1 MISFRFYLV
10 TLVAIFLAVA
20 LGVAIGS
27 TFAEPRL
34 IENLRNQID
43 TVENNL
49 DERVARIDE
58 LGSDIDDLE
67 TYVDQSA
74 PFAVEN
80 RLADQRVLVLAED
93 GVGDDDVERVVGRLR
108 QGGADTEGVLWL
120 EPAWATGEGASSVA
134 SELGIDSDDPEEVST
149 LALDA
154 LVELARPSEDGSG
167 GTDSTTTTTAEP
179 AGSPDS
185 TEPAEATTVPST
197 DAPTTAAPETTSTT
211 AVPVL
216 TSDLVGA
223 LDEAGWVRVQTIDP
237 GESDPVVDVDEAPD
251 GLAVVLVSSP
261 GSEIDTDGTD
271 MAAIARQLVNADV
284 ATVAT
289 EVWVDTV
296 DGDEESPRGSQ
307 VLAIRNDPELS
318 TRVATVDDADLVQGQ
333 VGIVLALADLI
344 DGVVGHYGY
353 GEGAERVL
361 PPFLGP

>member
-58 LGSDIDDLE
+58 LGSDIDELE

-74 PFAVEN
+74 PFAVET

-93 GVGDDDVERVVGRLR
+93 GVEEEDVERVVGRLR

-120 EPAWATGEGASSVA
+120 EPAWATGDGASSVA
-134 SELGIDSDDPEEVST
+134 SELGLATDDPSAVST
-149 LALDA
+149 EALEA
-154 LVELARPSEDGSG
+154 LVQLARPAEDAPS
-167 GTDSTTTTTAEP
+167 GTDSTTSTTEL
-179 AGSPDS
+179 AGPSDPS
-185 TEPAEATTVPST
+185 EPAEATTVPST
-197 DAPTTAAPETTSTT
+197 DAPSTVPPETTSTT

-216 TSDLVGA
+216 TSDLVGV
-223 LDEAGWVRVQTIDP
+223 LDDAGWVRVQTIDP
-237 GESDPVVDVDEAPD
+237 GESDPVVVVDDGAPD
-251 GLAVVLVSSP
+251 RLAVVLVSSP
-261 GSEIDTDGTD
+261 GSEIDPDGTA

-284 ATVAT
+284 LTVAT
-289 EVWVDTV
+289 EVWVDTA
-296 DGDEESPRGSQ
+296 DGDEESSRGSQ
-307 VLAIRNDPELS
+307 VLAIRTDPELS

-333 VGIVLALADLI
+333 VGIVLALADLV

-353 GEGAERVL
+353 GDGAERVL
-361 PPFLGP
+361 PPFLGS